1 MAVDT
6 DILPE
11 RYRSPRRV
19 ARGGMGDV
27 YRATDDLLGRAVAVK
42 VLADRYARNEDVRQ
56 RFTREALAAARL
68 SGEQSIVTIFD
79 VGEHHERPFIVMEYL
94 AGGSLEDRLRDEG
107 AQPAGQALR
116 WLEQAGGALDAAH
129 RGGIVHR
136 DVKPANLLL
145 DRDENVHVADFG
157 IASAADLD
165 SLTLTG
171 TVLGTAGYLAPEQAN
186 GERATPASDR
196 YSLAVVAF
204 ELLSGRRPFER
215 ESLTAE
221 AAAHV
226 NAPIPSIYE
235 LCDHLPPELDAVFR
249 RALAK
254 RPDDRYP
261 TCAEFVA
268 ALRDA
273 LAEAAGTTRQLPPLV
288 TAAPTVPGATRPLGG
303 TPRLLLPLIA
313 LLAAAGI
320 GGAIAAFLLTNGDG
334 GETRTLVRT
343 VFRTGQ
349 GRTVTQRQTVTSS
362 ASTAP
367 TTVPLTTSGD
377 GRSLNDR
384 GFALMQQGNYGG
396 ALPLLEQAVAKLQG
410 TGDLNEAYASYNL
423 AYTRYRLGRCDGVAA
438 LLDRSEALQG
448 RRREID
454 RLRKDVQK
462 SCASP

>member
-1 MAVDT
+1 
-6 DILPE
+6 
-11 RYRSPRRV
+11 
-19 ARGGMGDV
+19 MGDV
-27 YRATDDLLGRAVAVK
+27 YRATDDLLGRTVAVK

-79 VGEHHERPFIVMEYL
+79 VGEHHNRPFIVMEYL
-94 AGGSLEDRLRDEG
+94 AGGSLEDRLREGG
-107 AQPAGQALR
+107 AQPPGQAIR
-116 WLEQAGGALDAAH
+116 WLEQAGRALDAAH

-136 DVKPANLLL
+136 DVKTANLLL

-165 SLTLTG
+165 SMTLTG

-235 LCDHLPPELDAVFR
+235 RCEHLPPELDAVFR

-268 ALRDA
+268 ALHDA
-273 LAEAAGTTRQLPPLV
+273 LAEAAGTTRELPPLV
-288 TAAPTVPGATRPLGG
+288 TTAPTVPAAARPLGR
-303 TPRLLLPLIA
+303 TPRVLVPFVA

-320 GGAIAAFLLTNGDG
+320 GGSIAAFLLTNGDG
-334 GETRTLVRT
+334 GGTTTLVRT
-343 VFRTGQ
+343 IFRTGQ
-349 GRTVTQRQTVTSS
+349 GRTVTQRQTVTSP
-362 ASTAP
+362 ASTSP
-367 TTVPLTTSGD
+367 TTVPLTTSGGD

-384 GFALMQQGNYGG
+384 GFALMQRGDYSG
-396 ALPLLEQAVAKLQG
+396 ALPLLEQAVSKLQG
-410 TGDLNEAYASYNL
+410 TGGLDEAYASYNL

-448 RRREID
+448 RRKEID
-454 RLRKDVQK
+454 RLRKDARK
-462 SCASP
+462 TCG